1 MSLRFAPPTT
11 SFLIDLCYD
20 LPDCKGLQDIDD
32 ESAKQ
37 ADGGIITSNIEIGFT
52 TFQFLK
58 ASSFK
63 PFEPTEVVEEVVASP
78 TAVVAFLEKSEK
90 KTKVSIKTGI
100 QKLDDENELAKVSD
114 ESKNIGK
121 AAEAIDPSGKG
132 GFGAKIVRLLKD
144 SALIGSQAIGL
155 VMSKQIAWSFA
166 QAFVAD
172 DELTSQGDSDFMK
185 YGVSLAAV
193 SIQSDAGAM

>member
-1 MSLRFAPPTT
+1 M
-11 SFLIDLCYD
+11 
-20 LPDCKGLQDIDD
+20 
-32 ESAKQ
+32 
-37 ADGGIITSNIEIGFT
+37 
-52 TFQFLK
+52 
-58 ASSFK
+58 
-63 PFEPTEVVEEVVASP
+63 VEEVVASP
-78 TAVVAFLEKSEK
+78 AVVVAFLEKSEK
-90 KTKVSIKTGI
+90 KTKVSIKKLE
-100 QKLDDENELAKVSD
+100 KLDDENELAKVSD